1 MLIFTILY
9 GEVTQTKKGII
20 GLLKGKS
27 KRKKEIPAEENLSS
41 DETTFQQESQAS
53 PNTQNTTCP
62 NNQCGKVFD
71 KPLELIDLADPLGE
85 HSLVCPH
92 CLSKLESVQLKQE
105 EVTEAFPIEESQSEE
120 KQKEE
125 NCPHHFGYLAK
136 RPKNVPIPEF
146 CLTCPQM
153 IECCIDKH

>member
-1 MLIFTILY
+1 M
-9 GEVTQTKKGII
+9 

-27 KRKKEIPAEENLSS
+27 KRKKETHADETLSS
-41 DETTFQQESQAS
+41 DETTVQQVSQVS
-53 PNTQNTTCP
+53 SNDQNTTCP

-71 KPLELIDLADPLGE
+71 KPLELIDLADPSGE

-92 CLSKLESVQLKQE
+92 CLSKLEPVQLEQE
-105 EVTEAFPIEESQSEE
+105 EVTEAFPSEESQDAA

-125 NCPHHFGYLAK
+125 NCPHHFGYLGK

-153 IECCIDKH
+153 IECCIGKH